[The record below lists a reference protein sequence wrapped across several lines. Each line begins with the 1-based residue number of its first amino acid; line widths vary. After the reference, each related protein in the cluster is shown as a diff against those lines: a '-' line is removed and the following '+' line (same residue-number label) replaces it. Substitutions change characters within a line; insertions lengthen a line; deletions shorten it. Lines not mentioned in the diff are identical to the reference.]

1 MRRIEI
7 EPGTMYG
14 RLKVLKEVYSPKRRK
29 FLCRCSCGQSAEIRM
44 DHLRNGHSQTC
55 GKCGVKFGKERKTT
69 AEWARIYGIKE
80 STLRARMTKMSISD
94 AIALGPA
101 D

>member
-1 MRRIEI
+1 MGRIEI
-7 EPGTMYG
+7 ESGTKYG
-14 RLKVLKEVYSPKRRK
+14 RLEVLKEVYSPRRRK
-29 FLCRCSCGQSAEIRM
+29 FLCRCSCGRTAEVRM

-55 GKCGVKFGKERKTT
+55 GKCGVKLGKERKSV

-80 STLRARMTKMSISD
+80 STLRARMTKMSISN